1 MEGDITF
8 EGIREGNFTV
18 ETFGDTY
25 FKSQWGDIVCEGTME
40 ENITAET
47 FCDSFLNPSLEG
59 YCVLGNYGGKHH
71 CGNIR

>member
-47 FCDSFLNPSLEG
+47 FGDTFLIS
-59 YCVLGNYGGKHH
+59 
-71 CGNIR
+71 